1 MPRPSTAARRYAEA
15 AFEIARRDGTED
27 AWLVALEA
35 AAHVLGSDEVLRVLE
50 NPAIPLPER
59 LDAVRNA
66 LGAESIAPVV
76 SALLSGHRSLGTS
89 ADAVRGA
96 IARPVGDQ
104 LINLVGL
111 LVGRRRVSLLPA
123 IAAEYERLLD
133 RQRGV
138 AAALVTSAAP
148 LTTEETK
155 AIAARISVMT
165 GSTVSLRTAVDPE
178 LIGGVTVR
186 IGDRLIDASVRGR
199 LERLRD
205 RIVAGAR

>member
-1 MPRPSTAARRYAEA
+1 MSRPSTAARRYAEA

-35 AAHVLGSDEVLRVLE
+35 AARVLGSDEVLRILE

-59 LDAVRNA
+59 LDAVGKA

-76 SALLSGHRSLGTS
+76 SALLSGRRSLGTS
-89 ADAVRGA
+89 ADVVRGA

-123 IAAEYERLLD
+123 IAAEYGRLLD

-148 LTTEETK
+148 LTTEETE

-165 GSTVSLRTAVDPE
+165 GSTVSLRTAVDPD